1 MATDN
6 HYISDQLLAAYL
18 DGNTTV
24 FETHQVL
31 DTIRNDPELQEVLN
45 IAMQINEAL
54 LSPDSFVK
62 SAQKKSG
69 GFNNPPPICFKKSAN
84 GLLLKDLQFFINLRT
99 KLRLSP

>member
-62 SAQKKSG
+62 SAPKKAADSTIRRL
-69 GFNNPPPICFKKSAN
+69 FV
-84 GLLLKDLQFFINLRT
+84 LKNQ
-99 KLRLSP
+99 PMGYY

>member
-62 SAQKKSG
+62 SAQKKAADSTIRRL
-69 GFNNPPPICFKKSAN
+69 FV
-84 GLLLKDLQFFINLRT
+84 LKNQ
-99 KLRLSP
+99 PMGYY